1 MGGGETT
8 VEQRGASDGISGISR
23 LWQKCPRV
31 TSSERVTLHS
41 RISSDR
47 DLFQANFH
55 LCCPAFSTS
64 NNTHVTALLP
74 LMGNHFTLLGIQRA
88 GCVMRIFC
96 NFSSHEKEFLLRK
109 GEHCFKF
116 SCFILHMLSVAH
128 SGQAPASA
136 KKLASSWRKSRPSQ
150 HIPARFCADIE
161 SCLKEFCEVVCR
173 PQRRQIY
180 SFTQPRQR
188 HLGTF

>member
-1 MGGGETT
+1 MALQCATSTQCLLHPFPSLSLKISPHCLIDKIDDSFSLSANQASFVESPPYFSIRKESRRIARILSRCMWEEERQQLSNGER
-8 VEQRGASDGISGISR
+8 VSDGISR

-74 LMGNHFTLLGIQRA
+74 LMGNHFTFLGIQRA
-88 GCVMRIFC
+88 GCSGEC
-96 NFSSHEKEFLLRK
+96 NAN
-109 GEHCFKF
+109 
-116 SCFILHMLSVAH
+116 IL
-128 SGQAPASA
+128 
-136 KKLASSWRKSRPSQ
+136 
-150 HIPARFCADIE
+150 
-161 SCLKEFCEVVCR
+161 
-173 PQRRQIY
+173 
-180 SFTQPRQR
+180 
-188 HLGTF
+188 